1 MHKFMTKFKS
11 IKLNYSNI
19 AGNVRERDKQ
29 VYMKMCTSFEGK
41 EKIESIDQN
50 SGQLTT
56 SSHQIGSLK
65 YRNQN

>member
-29 VYMKMCTSFEGK
+29 VYMKMCIELPLK
-41 EKIESIDQN
+41 ERKRLSRLIKILDS
-50 SGQLTT
+50 
-56 SSHQIGSLK
+56 
-65 YRNQN
+65 